1 MKVKIRDLWR
11 DNRGLALFIVLM
23 VVFRSSL
30 ADWNTVPSGSMK
42 PTILIGD
49 RILVDK
55 LAYDLNVPL
64 THVPVLTFDNPKR
77 DDVII
82 FDSKVAKER
91 LVKRVIGIPGDV
103 VELRDNHLVVNGVA
117 AKYSD
122 VVSKADA
129 MYAVE
134 TYAGRSHRVKF
145 ARGGVGPYSS
155 FGPVTVPAGHYLV
168 LGDNRDNSA
177 DSRFIGFVPRRE
189 IVGRSDWVVM
199 SLNYDEHYL
208 PRSGRFFHHL

>member
-1 MKVKIRDLWR
+1 MNGRIKILWR
-11 DNRGLALFIVLM
+11 DNRGLALFIALM
-23 VVFRSSL
+23 VVFRSSF
-30 ADWNTVPSGSMK
+30 ADWNTVPTGSMK
-42 PTILIGD
+42 PTILVGD

-55 LAYDLNVPL
+55 LAYDLNLPL

-77 DDVII
+77 GDVVI
-82 FDSKVAKER
+82 FDSKVARER
-91 LVKRVIGIPGDV
+91 LVKRVAGIPGDV
-103 VELRDNHLVVNGVA
+103 VELRNNHLVINGVA

-122 VVSKADA
+122 VVSNADA
-129 MYAVE
+129 MFAVE

-145 ARGGVGPYSS
+145 APGGMGPYSS

-189 IVGRSDWVVM
+189 IVGRSNWVVM
-199 SLNYDEHYL
+199 SLNYDDHYL
-208 PRSGRFFHHL
+208 PRSDRFFHHL